1 MSDMQTITA
10 IKPTLRDPTRWS
22 IKVGRKFVGAL
33 PQTEIDELGLKVGT
47 PWTAQLMQR
56 VDQAAQY
63 DKIYRSAMFRIGRR
77 MYSTSDLA
85 KKLKM
90 SKYQPTQEIVTQ
102 VIEKCQSMGLLDDQ
116 AYGRALIHDIQLS
129 KPAGPRL
136 LQSKLMQKGLD
147 RSLIEQ
153 LIRETEEDRDD
164 FEAAMGLAQKKWK
177 SLTQL
182 PMQKA
187 RQRLYGQLVRRGFE
201 MSTISRVME
210 NLDWD
215 SLADAAEDE
224 WA

>member
-1 MSDMQTITA
+1 MQTITA

-33 PQTEIDELGLKVGT
+33 PQAEIEELGLKVDT
-47 PWTAQLMQR
+47 PWTAELMQR
-56 VDQAAQY
+56 VDRAAQY
-63 DKIYRSAMFRIGRR
+63 DKIYRSAIFRIGRR
-77 MYSTSDLA
+77 MYSTADLA

-90 SKYQPTQEIVTQ
+90 SKYQPTPEIVAQ
-102 VIEKCQSMGLLDDQ
+102 VIEKCQSLGLLDDQ

-129 KPAGPRL
+129 RPAGPRL
-136 LQSKLMQKGLD
+136 LQTKLMQKGLD

-153 LIRETEEDRDD
+153 LIRETEGDRDD
-164 FEAAMGLAQKKWK
+164 FEAAMGMAQKKWQ
-177 SLTQL
+177 SLARL

-187 RQRLYGQLVRRGFE
+187 RQRLYGQLARRGFE

-210 NLDWD
+210 NLDWN
-215 SLADAAEDE
+215 SLADASEDE